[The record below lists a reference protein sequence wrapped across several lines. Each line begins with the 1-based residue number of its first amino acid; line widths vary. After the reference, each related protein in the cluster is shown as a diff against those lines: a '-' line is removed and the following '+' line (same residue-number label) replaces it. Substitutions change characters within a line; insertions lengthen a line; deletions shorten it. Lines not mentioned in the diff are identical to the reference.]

1 MNKRESIKQWQN
13 SVNVDYL
20 SLYMKTWFAF
30 LATVQELHPDA
41 VTGKG
46 DKDVIKSYVDNITVP
61 KEINNFSY
69 ELHQTYKHGYDIF
82 KNQQPNIFFGL
93 YFDINKLFSEK
104 ISFKKHILQIKYRDK
119 LGDEGEPN
127 LLFQFNTEIKKF
139 KSNIGNH
146 YIVTNIPISKFINEE
161 YEKDQLFAF
170 LSSENTIRLIENH
183 LLNEVET
190 IIRNTKARKFD
201 EKIAYCK
208 GEVDLIVQNIRS
220 NNKDV
225 FNNLFIHKVHKDYY
239 DNGKIVD
246 NEIKLLKWFINF
258 NYQVRNLLFHSV
270 INPFDPQWLLL
281 FKFSYLVLEQLVE
294 HNLEEIDQKPWRE
307 AIIT

>member
-41 VTGKG
+41 VTNKG
-46 DKDVIKSYVDNITVP
+46 DRDVIKIYVENIIVP
-61 KEINNFSY
+61 SGIKNFSY
-69 ELHQTYKHGYDIF
+69 ELHKTYKQGYDIF
-82 KNQQPNIFFGL
+82 KNQLPDIFFGQ
-93 YFDINKLFSEK
+93 YFNINKSFSEK
-104 ISFKKHILQIKYRDK
+104 ISFKKHSLQIKYRDK
-119 LGDEGEPN
+119 LDSKSEPN
-127 LLFQFNTEIKKF
+127 ILFQFNTEVKKF
-139 KSNIGNH
+139 QKNIGQP
-146 YIVTNIPISKFINEE
+146 YISTNIPISKFINEE

-190 IIRNTKARKFD
+190 IIRSTNARKFD

-208 GEVDLIVQNIRS
+208 GEVDLIIQNMRLDNI
-220 NNKDV
+220 DV

-246 NEIKLLKWFINF
+246 NEIKLLKWFVNF

-270 INPFDPQWLLL
+270 INPFDPKWLLL

-294 HNLEEIDQKPWRE
+294 HNLEEIDQKL
-307 AIIT
+307 